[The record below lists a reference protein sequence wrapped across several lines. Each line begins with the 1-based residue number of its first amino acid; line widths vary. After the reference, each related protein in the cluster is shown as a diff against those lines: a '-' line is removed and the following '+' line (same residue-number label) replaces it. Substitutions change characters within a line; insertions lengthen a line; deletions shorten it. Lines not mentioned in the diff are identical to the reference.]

1 MREIVPT
8 EIIRVLSLHG
18 PLQLVAGP
26 PGSEGSVRAEAAPY
40 EDEIFLFVRPN
51 ADIVAKTFLNCSA
64 QLYARR
70 DDGEYQIVMRGRAV
84 AGPNVMAHP
93 RRSDIIPWVPEGA
106 NPRGFI
112 VVSFFCEELEYHRK
126 SGDREEAFTGKT
138 PLGREAPSI
147 GKRWARGAFGGI
159 IPVTVIS
166 VMAVWG
172 YLLFQ
177 GPEYPFR
184 FIALAIGTA
193 SILMLQ
199 GGARLWYRA
208 TAFLR
213 WRLGRA
219 HVDEAGELYPVG
231 LLAPTPSRQLS
242 GILSVL
248 GLVLIGVLTMW
259 PARLAAVTLLV
270 SFVWIQWPLWVIHL
284 SQSKP
289 EVRDIQ

>member
-1 MREIVPT
+1 V
-8 EIIRVLSLHG
+8 RV
-18 PLQLVAGP
+18 
-26 PGSEGSVRAEAAPY
+26 EGAPY
-40 EDEIFLFVRPN
+40 EDVIFLFVRPTSE
-51 ADIVAKTFLNCSA
+51 IIQKTFLNCSA

-93 RRSDIIPWVPEGA
+93 RRSDLLPWVPEGA
-106 NPRGFI
+106 SPRGFFVI
-112 VVSFFCEELEYHRK
+112 SFFAEEVEYHRK

-138 PLGREAPSI
+138 PLGREAPTV
-147 GKRWARGAFGGI
+147 GKRWFQGAFGGI
-159 IPVTVIS
+159 LPVSVIS
-166 VMAVWG
+166 VFAIWG

-177 GPEYPFR
+177 GPDYPYR
-184 FIALAIGTA
+184 TIALVTA
-193 SILMLQ
+193 TLSILMLQ
-199 GGARLWYRA
+199 AGARLWYRS

-213 WRLGRA
+213 WRVGRA
-219 HVDEAGELYPVG
+219 HIDEAGELFPVG

-248 GLVLIGVLTMW
+248 GLALLGALTMW
-259 PARLAAVTLLV
+259 PNRLAGVTLLV
-270 SFVWIQWPLWVIHL
+270 SLVWIQWPLWVIHL